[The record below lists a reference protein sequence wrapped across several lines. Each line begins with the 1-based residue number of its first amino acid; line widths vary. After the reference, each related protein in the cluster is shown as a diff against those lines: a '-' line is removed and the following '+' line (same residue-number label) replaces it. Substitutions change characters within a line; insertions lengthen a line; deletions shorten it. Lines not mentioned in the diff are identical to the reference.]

1 MFALEQDLD
10 GIDLDLLEMQGAA
23 WLNRLRRTIPTK
35 TTGRRLTSLKA
46 LGKAYKLLVLVDYKA
61 PTPARADPHPLPGGS
76 EDLARMIDCS
86 DTDEHKL
93 LITLCGLVGSR
104 VSEARSARPTD
115 IDYAQ
120 RKLRIYGKGGRERIV
135 PISDAAWEVILPIAV
150 ACMADPTSPMIKMGD
165 RSARDVITRIGA
177 RAGVSR
183 RVSSH
188 DLRATF
194 ATLAYRKTRDIRAVQ
209 ELLGHASS
217 KQTEVYI
224 EVDNASMANAANF
237 ME

>member
-1 MFALEQDLD
+1 MFVHEQGLD
-10 GIDLDLLEMQGAA
+10 GINLDTLEIDGAA
-23 WLNRLRRTIPTK
+23 WLNRLRRVIGTK

-46 LGKAYKLLVLVDYKA
+46 LGRSYKMLVLVDYKA
-61 PTPARADPHPLPGGS
+61 PTPARADPHPLPGGQTDLVNMLDSCDS
-76 EDLARMIDCS
+76 E
-86 DTDEHKL
+86 EHKL
-93 LITLCGLVGSR
+93 LIALCGLVGCR
-104 VSEARSARPTD
+104 VQEARNALPTD
-115 IDYAQ
+115 IDYAK
-120 RKLRIYGKGGRERIV
+120 RKLRIYGKGNKERIV
-135 PISDAAWEVILPIAV
+135 PISDAAWEIILPIAV
-150 ACMADPTSPMIKMGD
+150 MSMRHPGDPMISMGD

-194 ATLAYRKTRDIRAVQ
+194 ATLAYRQTKDIRAVQ
-209 ELLGHASS
+209 YLLGHASS

-224 EVDNASMANAANF
+224 EVDTESMSKAANF

>member
-1 MFALEQDLD
+1 MFALEQGLD

-23 WLNRLRRTIPTK
+23 WLNRLRRVIPTK

-46 LGKAYKLLVLVDYKA
+46 LGKAYQRLILVDYKA
-61 PTPARADPHPLPGGS
+61 PTPAQPVPHPLPGGS
-76 EDLARMIDCS
+76 DDLTKMIDRS

-93 LITLCGLVGSR
+93 LITLCGLVGTR
-104 VSEARSARPTD
+104 VSEARSAVPTD
-115 IDYAQ
+115 IDYAT
-120 RKLRIYGKGGRERIV
+120 RKLRIYGKGGKERIV
-135 PISDAAWEVILPIAV
+135 PISDAAWEIILPIAV
-150 ACMADPTSPMIKMGD
+150 MCMADPTSPMIKMGD
-165 RSARDVITRIGA
+165 RSARDVITRIGV

-194 ATLAYRKTRDIRAVQ
+194 ATLAYRKTKDIRAVQ
-209 ELLGHASS
+209 YLLGHASS

-224 EVDNASMANAANF
+224 EVDNDAMAKAANF